1 MSSARTDWDVVVVG
15 AGPAGST
22 SARHLAQGGARV
34 LLIDRQRMP
43 RYKTCGGG
51 LVGRTLRELPEGF
64 RLPVERSL
72 HSAQLAHLDCDL
84 RFLVEREQPVVTMT
98 MRADFDAALVHS
110 AQACGAEFDAPRSFE
125 GFEQDTSALRV
136 HTDKGSV
143 RTSFL
148 IGADGV
154 LSPVAKSAGW
164 KDSPRCIPALECEL
178 AVDAETLARF
188 AGTARFDFAFPGN
201 GYGWV
206 FPKREHLSVG
216 VLSMQRG
223 RIRLQT
229 VLREYLERIGIAP
242 GLVDRSDLHGYVIG
256 VQPRPGDLARG
267 RVLLA
272 GDAAGLA
279 DPVTAEGISYAMQS
293 GRACSEAFFAAGAH
307 PERVGPHYQRGLAAS
322 TLAEHR
328 VARFLADVVY
338 RKPRARRRLFRWCGQ
353 PLCEGVVE
361 VIAGHSTYRE
371 LVKSPRAYLRLLG
384 TRTRRPDSL

>member
-1 MSSARTDWDVVVVG
+1 MSPAGIDWDVVVVG

-22 SARHLAQGGARV
+22 AARHLAQRGARV
-34 LLIDRQRMP
+34 LMIERERMP

-51 LVGRTLRELPEGF
+51 LVGRTLRELPEGLA
-64 RLPVERSL
+64 LPTERSL
-72 HSAQLAHLDCDL
+72 NSAQLAHLDCDL
-84 RFLVEREQPVVTMT
+84 RFLVEREQPVVIMT
-98 MRADFDAALVHS
+98 MRAEFDAALVKS
-110 AQACGAEFDAPRSFE
+110 AQACGAELDAPRSFV
-125 GFEQDTSALRV
+125 GFEQAGSTLRV

-143 RTSFL
+143 NTSFL
-148 IGADGV
+148 VGADGV

-164 KDSPRCIPALECEL
+164 QDSPRCIPALECEL

-188 AGTARFDFAFPGN
+188 AATARFDFAFPGT

-223 RIRLQT
+223 RMRLKA
-229 VLREYLERIGIAP
+229 VLRDYLERIGIAP
-242 GLVDRSDLHGYVIG
+242 ALVERSDLHGYLIP
-256 VQPRPGDLARG
+256 VQPRPGGLARG

-293 GRACSEAFFAAGAH
+293 GRSCAEAFFEAGAH
-307 PERVGPHYQRGLAAS
+307 PERVGAFHQRRLAGGI
-322 TLAEHR
+322 LAEHR

-338 RKPRARRRLFRWCGQ
+338 KRPRARRRMFRWFGQ

-361 VIAGHSTYRE
+361 VIAGRSTYRE

-384 TRTRRPDSL
+384 NRRRAPVLN